1 MKSQQT
7 IKPLVWIAGS
17 HKDLMAMP
25 KDVIHAFGYGL
36 HRAQIGKQHTSAKVL
51 KGFDGAGVVELVEND
66 AAGTYRA
73 VYTVRLGHRVYVLHC
88 FQKKSKQGIQT
99 PKEDI
104 RLIRSRLKLAELYAQ
119 GLNDED
125 KDD

>member
-1 MKSQQT
+1 MDCRQPQRFDGHVKRCDSC
-7 IKPLVWIAGS
+7 IC
-17 HKDLMAMP
+17 
-25 KDVIHAFGYGL
+25 YGL
-36 HRAQIGKQHTSAKVL
+36 HRAQIGKQHISAKVL

-73 VYTVRLGHRVYVLHC
+73 VYTVRLGNRVYVLHC

-104 RLIRSRLKLAELYAQ
+104 NLIRSRLKLAELYAK

-125 KDD
+125 KNY